1 VGGPILLL
9 APPVDSFIFVTG
21 SITAVLLGNFTLR
34 FSTGL
39 TGALLLFYLTD
50 LPKFDPDVV
59 AVSAFT
65 AGVLGA
71 LYFAAELILSP
82 FFGMAADRFGTHR
95 LMQPGPIMGG
105 VAVIATALT
114 TSVPLL
120 AGLRFMEG
128 AAAAASVPAALGYI
142 AIATSRSQALRGRVV
157 ARFEVATLG
166 GVGIGSAAAGFLYS
180 AMGPTAFYLNAV
192 IYGITLLILRY
203 GVEDLSEHVPAAPGE
218 ETVPAALFHLGRY
231 REVLRSRPVWLLA
244 PTWIALNALL
254 GSWGTQALF
263 QLVQE
268 PSDRFADQFLMQG
281 FEPWQAGLVLGVGLL
296 VLFSGLLY
304 WGNRFAR
311 QRRTTIIGIGLAGGG
326 VFVAAVMAVNHSSS
340 LPVWFLAGLLG
351 IAAAGLFVLAG
362 ATPAAVGFLSD
373 VSEGYP
379 GRRGVIMGLYS
390 VFLAVGQIIGSVVA
404 GLAAQW
410 GGIDGLLIA
419 SGGLLVV
426 ALIPLGQ
433 LRAAEHHMPVHPEAA
448 AEQAASAERAG
459 TGNSVS

>member
-1 VGGPILLL
+1 MRVVGPILLL
-9 APPVDSFIFVTG
+9 APPVDSFIFVTR

-50 LPKFDPDVV
+50 LPKFDPDIV

-120 AGLRFMEG
+120 AGLRFLEG

-142 AIATSRSQALRGRVV
+142 AIATSSSQALRGRVV

-166 GVGIGSAAAGFLYS
+166 GVGIGAAAAGFLYS
-180 AMGPTAFYLNAV
+180 AMGPTAFYVNAV

-203 GVEDLSEHVPAAPGE
+203 GVEDLPDRVPTAPGE

-254 GSWGTQALF
+254 GSWGSQALF
-263 QLVQE
+263 QLAQD
-268 PSDRFADQFLMQG
+268 PSVRFPDQVLMRG
-281 FEPWQAGLVLGVGLL
+281 FEPWQAGLGLSVGLL

-304 WGNRFAR
+304 WGNRFTHL
-311 QRRTTIIGIGLAGGG
+311 RRTTIIGIGLAGGG
-326 VFVAAVMAVNHSSS
+326 VFVAAILAVNHSDS
-340 LPVWFLAGLLG
+340 LSFWLVVGALVV
-351 IAAAGLFVLAG
+351 AAAGLFVLAG

-373 VSEGYP
+373 VSESFP

-390 VFLAVGQIIGSVVA
+390 VFLALGQIIGSIVA
-404 GLAAQW
+404 GVAAEW
-410 GGIDGLLIA
+410 AGIDGLLIA

-433 LRAAEHHMPVHPEAA
+433 LRAAEHHMPVHPAAA
-448 AEQAASAERAG
+448 AEGFGGGESL
-459 TGNSVS
+459 S

>member
-1 VGGPILLL
+1 VI
-9 APPVDSFIFVTG
+9 G
-21 SITAVLLGNFTLR
+21 SISAVLLGNFTLR

-50 LPKFDPDVV
+50 LPKFDPDVGT
-59 AVSAFT
+59 VSAVT
-65 AGVLGA
+65 AGLVGA

-82 FFGMAADRFGTHR
+82 FFGVLADRYGTHR

-114 TSVPLL
+114 TSIPLL
-120 AGLRFMEG
+120 AGLRFLEG
-128 AAAAASVPAALGYI
+128 AAAASSVPAALGYI
-142 AIATSRSQALRGRVV
+142 AIATSSSQALRGRVV

-166 GVGIGSAAAGFLYS
+166 GVGTGAAAAGFLYS
-180 AMGPTAFYLNAV
+180 AMGPTAFYVNAV

-203 GVEDLSEHVPAAPGE
+203 GVEDLPDHVPAAPGE

-263 QLVQE
+263 QLAQD
-268 PSDRFADQFLMQG
+268 PSVRFGDQVLMRG

-311 QRRTTIIGIGLAGGG
+311 LRRTTIIGIGLGGGG
-326 VFVAAVMAVNHSSS
+326 VFVAAILAVNHSDS
-340 LPVWFLAGLLG
+340 LSFWLVAGTLVV
-351 IAAAGLFVLAG
+351 AAAGLFVLAG

-373 VSEGYP
+373 VSEGFP

-390 VFLAVGQIIGSVVA
+390 VFLALGQIIGAIVA
-404 GLAAQW
+404 GVAAEW
-410 GGIDGLLIA
+410 RGIDGLLIA
-419 SGGLLVV
+419 SSGLLVL

-448 AEQAASAERAG
+448 AEQAAAEKAG
-459 TGNSVS
+459 SGDSVS

>member
-1 VGGPILLL
+1 
-9 APPVDSFIFVTG
+9 VTG
-21 SITAVLLGNFTLR
+21 SIAAVLLGNFTLR

-50 LPKFDPDVV
+50 LPKFGG
-59 AVSAFT
+59 VSVTAFT
-65 AGVLGA
+65 AGVMGA
-71 LYFAAELILSP
+71 LYFAAELVLSP
-82 FFGMAADRFGTHR
+82 FFGMLADRFGAHR

-120 AGLRFMEG
+120 AGTRFLEG

-166 GVGIGSAAAGFLYS
+166 GVGIGSVAAGFLYS
-180 AMGPTAFYLNAV
+180 AIGPTAFYVNAV

-203 GVEDLSEHVPAAPGE
+203 GVEDLPEHVPTAPGE

-231 REVLRSRPVWLLA
+231 GDVLRSRPVWLLA

-254 GSWGTQALF
+254 GSWGTQGLF
-263 QLVQE
+263 QLVQD
-268 PSDRFADQFLMQG
+268 PSTRFADQVLMQG

-304 WGNRFAR
+304 WGNRFVTL
-311 QRRTTIIGIGLAGGG
+311 RRTTIIGIGLAGGG
-326 VFVAAVMAVNHSSS
+326 VFVASILAVNHSTG
-340 LPVWFLAGLLG
+340 LAAWAVVGLLLV
-351 IAAAGLFVLAG
+351 AAAGIFVLAG

-373 VSEGYP
+373 VSEGFP

-390 VFLAVGQIIGSVVA
+390 VFLALGQIIGSIVA
-404 GLAAQW
+404 GAAAEW
-410 GGIDGLLIA
+410 RGIDGLLIA
-419 SGGLLVV
+419 SGGLLAV

-433 LRAAEHHMPVHPEAA
+433 LRAAEHHMPVHPELAA
-448 AEQAASAERAG
+448 QQSANIEPL
-459 TGNSVS
+459 S

>member
-1 VGGPILLL
+1 M
-9 APPVDSFIFVTG
+9 TG

-120 AGLRFMEG
+120 AGLRFLEG

-203 GVEDLSEHVPAAPGE
+203 GVEDLPEHVPAAPGE

-326 VFVAAVMAVNHSSS
+326 VFVAAVLALNHSSS

-404 GLAAQW
+404 GVAAQW

-448 AEQAASAERAG
+448 AEQAATAERAG

>member
-1 VGGPILLL
+1 M
-9 APPVDSFIFVTG
+9 TG
-21 SITAVLLGNFTLR
+21 SIAAVLLGNFTLR

-50 LPKFDPDVV
+50 LPKFGGVS
-59 AVSAFT
+59 VSAFT
-65 AGVLGA
+65 AGVMGA

-82 FFGMAADRFGTHR
+82 FFGLLADRYGAHR

-120 AGLRFMEG
+120 AGTRFLEG

-142 AIATSRSQALRGRVV
+142 AIATSRSQALRGRIV

-180 AMGPTAFYLNAV
+180 AIGPTAFYVNAV

-203 GVEDLSEHVPAAPGE
+203 GVEELPDHTPGPPGE
-218 ETVPAALFHLGRY
+218 ETVPAALFHLRRY
-231 REVLRSRPVWLLA
+231 GDVIRSRPVWLLA

-254 GSWGTQALF
+254 GSWGTQGLF

-268 PSDRFADQFLMQG
+268 PTSRFADQVLMQG

-304 WGNRFAR
+304 WGNRFANL
-311 QRRTTIIGIGLAGGG
+311 RRTTIIGIGLAGGG
-326 VFVAAVMAVNHSSS
+326 VFVASILAVNHSTG
-340 LPVWFLAGLLG
+340 LAGWAVVGLLVL
-351 IAAAGLFVLAG
+351 AAAGVFVLAG

-373 VSEGYP
+373 VSEGFP

-390 VFLAVGQIIGSVVA
+390 VFLALGQIIGSVVA
-404 GLAAQW
+404 GLAAEW
-410 GGIDGLLIA
+410 RGIDGLLLA
-419 SGGLLVV
+419 SGGLLGV

-433 LRAAEHHMPVHPEAA
+433 LRAAEHHMPIHPEAA
-448 AEQAASAERAG
+448 AERAR
-459 TGNSVS
+459 NIESVS

>member
-1 VGGPILLL
+1 MRVEGSILLL
-9 APPVDSFIFVTG
+9 PPPVDSFIFVTG
-21 SITAVLLGNFTLR
+21 SINAVLLGNFTLR

-50 LPKFDPDVV
+50 LPKFDPDIV

-82 FFGMAADRFGTHR
+82 IFGMLADRFGTHR

-120 AGLRFMEG
+120 AGLRFLEG

-142 AIATSRSQALRGRVV
+142 AIATSSSQALRGRVV

-166 GVGIGSAAAGFLYS
+166 GVGIGAAAAGFLYS
-180 AMGPTAFYLNAV
+180 AMGPTAFYVNAV

-203 GVEDLSEHVPAAPGE
+203 GVEDLPDHVPTAPGE
-218 ETVPAALFHLGRY
+218 ESVPAALFHLGRY

-254 GSWGTQALF
+254 GSWGSQALF
-263 QLVQE
+263 QLAQD
-268 PSDRFADQFLMQG
+268 PSVRFPDQVLMRG
-281 FEPWQAGLVLGVGLL
+281 FEPWQAGLGLSVGLL

-304 WGNRFAR
+304 WGNRFAGL
-311 QRRTTIIGIGLAGGG
+311 RRTTIIGIGLAGGG
-326 VFVAAVMAVNHSSS
+326 VFVAAILAVNHSDS
-340 LPVWFLAGLLG
+340 LSFWLVVGAMVV
-351 IAAAGLFVLAG
+351 AAAGLFVLAG

-373 VSEGYP
+373 VSESFP

-390 VFLAVGQIIGSVVA
+390 VFLALGQIIGSIVA
-404 GLAAQW
+404 GVAAEW
-410 GGIDGLLIA
+410 AGIDGLLIA

-433 LRAAEHHMPVHPEAA
+433 LRAAEHHMPSHPAAA
-448 AEQAASAERAG
+448 AEGFGGGESL
-459 TGNSVS
+459 S